1 MRREITIYIRFA
13 DSETA
18 ASLEDLAD
26 SCYIALDEIRL
37 LEPHQGYTPHCV
49 IAQGEEAQITA
60 FTEAAP
66 AGRWVRARPLISCC
80 TRGWRARYPST
91 P

>member
-13 DSETA
+13 NSETA

-60 FTEAAP
+60 FTEALSQP
-66 AGRWVRARPLISCC
+66 ESGLSVGQVSVRDV
-80 TRGWRARYPST
+80 
-91 P
+91 

>member
-37 LEPHQGYTPHCV
+37 LEPHQGYSPHCV

-60 FTEAAP
+60 FTEALSQTES
-66 AGRWVRARPLISCC
+66 GLRVGQVSVRDV
-80 TRGWRARYPST
+80 
-91 P
+91 